1 MNYTNENVR
10 RQDRILEKQDAEK
23 LLKNGEY
30 GVLSLSA
37 QDGAYGVPV
46 SFAWDGDS
54 RIYLHCAKSGRKI
67 DAMKSSPDASFCIV
81 GRTKTLPEKFST
93 EYESVVVKCRAKLG
107 LDAETKLRALRLLV
121 EKYSPDYI
129 AEGQKYAESALQR
142 VEVVVLEM
150 LQTSGKARYPA
161 TQRK

>member
-10 RQDRILEKQDAEK
+10 RQDRILEKQDAEN
-23 LLKNGEY
+23 LLKNCEY

-37 QDGAYGVPV
+37 ENGAYGVPI
-46 SFAWDGDS
+46 SFAWDGND

-67 DAMKSSPDASFCIV
+67 DAMKSSPEVSFCVV

-107 LDAETKLRALRLLV
+107 LADETKLRALRLLV
-121 EKYSPDYI
+121 EKYSPDYV
-129 AEGQKYAESALQR
+129 AEGQKYAENALER
-142 VEVVVLEM
+142 VEVAELEI
-150 LQTSGKARYPA
+150 LQASGKARYPA
-161 TQRK
+161 MPQK